1 MKKLVLYCS
10 ALVLILTSL
19 LGCSSKSVELNISAA
34 ASLQDAAKELQNL
47 YNQEHPDVKI
57 LYNFGASGTLQHQIE
72 EGAPTDLFISAGKKQ
87 MDALEEQ
94 NMLLENS
101 RVNLLTNELV
111 LITGKDS
118 QLTGFEGLT
127 EDTIQKISIGVPETV
142 PAGNYAKEA
151 LTNLGL
157 WDTLQPKLVLA
168 KDVRQVLT
176 YVETGNVEAGLVYRS
191 DAATSKAVKIVTTAP
206 EDSHAPIVYPMAVIK
221 QSAHSQEAQE
231 FAAFLQSDK
240 AAEIFEKYGFTAVK
254 QP

>member
-176 YVETGNVEAGLVYRS
+176 LS
-191 DAATSKAVKIVTTAP
+191 LI
-206 EDSHAPIVYPMAVIK
+206 HI
-221 QSAHSQEAQE
+221 
-231 FAAFLQSDK
+231 
-240 AAEIFEKYGFTAVK
+240 
-254 QP
+254 